1 MFLTDSTA
9 AEDVLEQRQLAAKAA
24 GGQLKL
30 SWPEDTHLAILEIQV
45 AKLLINS
52 DLLVQED
59 QDFVN
64 NFVLSEEALTRC
76 EELVKERDSA
86 QTKTSLADVLLFSG
100 SVAAV
105 AGAVFFLSQVRE
117 ILNQKALFK
126 RLFIVKGTFLI

>member
-9 AEDVLEQRQLAAKAA
+9 AEDVFEQRQLAAKAA

-64 NFVLSEEALTRC
+64 NFVDGHGRESE
-76 EELVKERDSA
+76 D
-86 QTKTSLADVLLFSG
+86 QQHPTKQNRNIS
-100 SVAAV
+100 
-105 AGAVFFLSQVRE
+105 E
-117 ILNQKALFK
+117 ILSND
-126 RLFIVKGTFLI
+126 